1 MAVYFVGGAKL
12 IKDIK
17 SINAEIEILRSMEF
31 GGVGRIEKYAAST
44 PPQNTIKANGATLS
58 RTTFA
63 RLWEYAQA
71 SGNLVD
77 QASKDLGNFGTGD
90 GSTTFTIP
98 DHRGVAG
105 RGFDDGAGLDSMP
118 TLGRY
123 QPDEIKAHNHTVKS
137 SPNDNSPRNSLD
149 TARSGSF
156 GNASWI
162 GTTGGEENTMKNV
175 SFLYCIRY
183 Q

>member
-31 GGVGRIEKYAAST
+31 GGVGRIEKYASST

-123 QPDEIKAHNHTVKS
+123 QPDEIKAHDHTYS
-137 SPNDNSPRNSLD
+137 RSLN
-149 TARSGSF
+149 TAPISSGSYR
-156 GNASWI
+156 NAPA
-162 GTTGGEENTMKNV
+162 GYNTQRTDFTGGEENTMKNV